1 MRRGRN
7 RAPSPAG
14 GGPERRQTSR
24 GGAHT
29 PAKPRPAV
37 ALSPD
42 LRSDSPRAKE
52 GDRGAL
58 PPDFVLLGEFGRA
71 HGLRGELRVKSYT
84 ADPLAIGTYG
94 PLTTENGRQF
104 TFVDLRPAAGDQPD
118 LLVARVEGV
127 GTREAAEALNRL
139 RLHVARE
146 RLRTAEDDDEFL
158 LADLVGLRAQD
169 EAGQA
174 LGIVTAVPN
183 FGGGDLLEIALPG
196 TRRTVLVPF
205 TKAFVPQI
213 DIAAGCL
220 VVAAPELFA
229 EPERDDGPDG
239 EDEPS

>member
-1 MRRGRN
+1 M
-7 RAPSPAG
+7 S
-14 GGPERRQTSR
+14 
-24 GGAHT
+24 H
-29 PAKPRPAV
+29 PAKPRPANGS
-37 ALSPD
+37 SPD
-42 LRSDSPRAKE
+42 LRSDPALPRE
-52 GDRGAL
+52 GRRGGL

-104 TFVDLRPAAGDQPD
+104 TFVDLRRAAGDQPD

-127 GTREAAEALNRL
+127 STREAAEALNRL
-139 RLHVARE
+139 RLHVTRE
-146 RLRTAEDDDEFL
+146 RLRTADEQDEFL

-183 FGGGDLLEIALPG
+183 FGGGDLLEVALPG
-196 TRRTVLVPF
+196 TRPTVLVPF
-205 TKAFVPQI
+205 TKAFVPEI
-213 DIAAGCL
+213 DIAAGSL

-229 EPERDDGPDG
+229 EPEREAGPDGPD
-239 EDEPS
+239 EPS